1 HAVGH
6 SLNRNIE
13 PTFASEL
20 RHQATIG
27 GMNAR
32 HYRRLVFCEHLVI
45 WQILRETSD
54 VQGDATCHEEHQH
67 RSDPEEISDKP
78 YHKCGILPSDYS
90 HDKCRSTN
98 SQPFELVMPYS
109 NHWLSDQQ
117 MSQRQDGLRV
127 FTNLTLSLSS
137 A

>member
-1 HAVGH
+1 FHTVRH
-6 SLNRNIE
+6 SLDGDIKA
-13 PTFASEL
+13 TLTGKL
-20 RHQATIG
+20 RHEAAIR

-32 HYRRLVFCEHLVI
+32 HYRWLVFCEHLVI

-90 HDKCRSTN
+90 HDKGQSTN
-98 SQPFELVMPYS
+98 SQPFDLVMP
-109 NHWLSDQQ
+109 
-117 MSQRQDGLRV
+117 
-127 FTNLTLSLSS
+127 
-137 A
+137 